1 MARPSLQ
8 VTQAAPDP
16 VPAPAA
22 PQLSVVIPARN
33 AGATLHRAVRAL
45 QAQEAAPGTF
55 EVVVVDDGSMD
66 GSCDSLEGMAGPA
79 PVRVVRQP
87 PRGRAAARNYGARE
101 ARGRVL
107 LFLDADILATPGLV
121 RAHLAHH
128 AGRPGLGVQ
137 GRLATDP
144 ASLATFFMRATHRV
158 ALDTTRRRREGLSPY
173 HVVTR
178 NFSVDAAAFHR
189 AGGFDEAFRGY
200 GWEDIELAYRL
211 VRDGVV
217 LRYEPAA
224 LAYHHHVQ
232 TLDDLCE
239 KMRQA
244 GDGAV
249 YFWRK
254 HGRAWRLGLFL
265 EILPVLLPVKWLV
278 YRSGL
283 LTAPLLPVLRL
294 AERLGLLAVAGEV
307 YNHLLWR
314 AYYEGVF
321 GAWRRPAP
329 VAGSGEGRGASMRP
343 RPRHVTPQDV
353 R

>member
-1 MARPSLQ
+1 MVAMT
-8 VTQAAPDP
+8 VTSPVQAARASAEPAT
-16 VPAPAA
+16 VPAP
-22 PQLSVVIPARN
+22 PRLSVVIPARN
-33 AGATLHRAVRAL
+33 AGATLHRAVLAL

-55 EVVVVDDGSMD
+55 EVVVVDDGSTD
-66 GSCDSLEGMAGPA
+66 GSCDALEGLAGPV

-87 PRGRAAARNYGARE
+87 PRGRAAARNCGARE
-101 ARGRVL
+101 ARGGVL
-107 LFLDADILATPGLV
+107 LFLDADMLAAPGLV

-128 AGRPGLGVQ
+128 AARPGLGVQ

-144 ASLATFFMRATHRV
+144 ASLTTFFMRATHRV

-178 NFSVDAAAFHR
+178 NFSIDVTAFHR
-189 AGGFDEAFRGY
+189 AGGFDEAFHGY

-211 VRDGVV
+211 VRTGVA

-232 TLDDLCE
+232 TLPELCE

-244 GDGAV
+244 GEGAV

-254 HGRAWRLGLFL
+254 HGRPWQLGLFL
-265 EILPVLLPVKWLV
+265 EVLPVLLPVKWLV

-283 LTAPLLPVLRL
+283 VTAPLLPLLRL
-294 AERLGLLAVAGEV
+294 AERLGLLALAGEV

-321 GAWRRPAP
+321 GAWRRPVRA
-329 VAGSGEGRGASMRP
+329 AGRGAAGP
-343 RPRHVTPQDV
+343 GG
-353 R
+353 